1 MPSFLQVAVLLAVVI
16 TAAKGAGALSKRL
29 GQPAVFGELLAGILL
44 GPTLLDVLHW
54 PVFTDPPYLERLT
67 RDLAELGVIFL
78 MFLAGLETDLEEMR
92 KVGAAAFFGAVGG
105 VALPFLAGTALGL
118 AFGFPLY
125 ESIFIGTILTAT
137 SVSITAQTLLELGRL
152 RSREGTTIL
161 GSAVIDDVMGI
172 VILSVV
178 VALHQAG
185 LAGAGDAAGGAA
197 AVAAGSSGSTAAAQ
211 GADAGGAGALA
222 VGLIVL
228 RMVAFFAAAIAAGRW
243 LLPPI
248 LRRAARWP
256 GTEPQFAMALVAGLL
271 LAVAAEELGGVAAI
285 TGSYMAGVM
294 LTLVPDVKR
303 AVEER
308 LAVLAYGFFVPIFF
322 VNIGLETDLLD
333 AVAASGPAFLVLI
346 LLAAALG
353 KIVGSG
359 SGVRPFGFTWMEAL
373 RVGIG
378 MVSRGEVALIV
389 AGIGLQEGV
398 ISQAVFSVMV
408 VMTLFTTLITP
419 ILLRWSF
426 GRAPGSPSGAA
437 AFSPAPGPRS
447 GEAD

>member
-1 MPSFLQVAVLLAVVI
+1 MPSFLQVALLLAVVI
-16 TAAKGAGALSKRL
+16 LAAKGAGALSKRL

-44 GPTLLDVLHW
+44 GPTLLDILHW
-54 PVFTDPPYLERLT
+54 PVFTDPHYLEQLV

-78 MFLAGLETDLEEMR
+78 MFLAGLETDLTEMR
-92 KVGAAAFFGAVGG
+92 KVGTAAFFGAVGG
-105 VALPFLAGTALGL
+105 VALPFLAGTGVAL
-118 AFGFPLY
+118 AFGFPTY
-125 ESIFIGTILTAT
+125 ESVFIGTILTAT

-185 LAGAGDAAGGAA
+185 LGEGPG
-197 AVAAGSSGSTAAAQ
+197 TAP
-211 GADAGGAGALA
+211 GAGAAGIATL
-222 VGLIVL
+222 LPIVL
-228 RMVAFFAAAIAAGRW
+228 RMAAFFLAALAVGRW
-243 LLPPI
+243 LLPPV
-248 LRRAARWP
+248 LRAAARWP
-256 GTEPQFAMALVAGLL
+256 GTEPLFAVALVAGLL
-271 LAVAAEELGGVAAI
+271 MAVAAEELGGVAAI

-294 LTLVPDVKR
+294 LTLHPDLKHH
-303 AVEER
+303 VEER

-322 VNIGLETDLLD
+322 VNIGLESDVVA
-333 AVAASGPAFLVLI
+333 AVAASGAGFLI
-346 LLAAALG
+346 LILAAAVLG
-353 KIVGSG
+353 KVVGS
-359 SGVRPFGFTWMEAL
+359 SLGVRPFGFRWIEAL

-398 ISQAVFSVMV
+398 ISQPVFSVMV
-408 VMTLFTTLITP
+408 VMTLFTTLVTP
-419 ILLRWSF
+419 VLLRWSF
-426 GRAPGSPSGAA
+426 GRAPDSPSGAA
-437 AFSPAPGPRS
+437 AYQPVPGARS

>member
-1 MPSFLQVAVLLAVVI
+1 MPSFLQVALLLAVVI
-16 TAAKGAGALSKRL
+16 LAAKGAGALSKRL

-44 GPTLLDVLHW
+44 GPTLLDILHW
-54 PVFTDPPYLERLT
+54 PVFTDPHYLEQLV

-78 MFLAGLETDLEEMR
+78 MFLAGLETDLTEMR
-92 KVGAAAFFGAVGG
+92 KVGTAAFFGAVGG
-105 VALPFLAGTALGL
+105 VALPFLAGTGVAL
-118 AFGFPLY
+118 AFGFPTY
-125 ESIFIGTILTAT
+125 ESVFIGTILTAT

-185 LAGAGDAAGGAA
+185 LGEGAG
-197 AVAAGSSGSTAAAQ
+197 TAP
-211 GADAGGAGALA
+211 GAGAAGIATL
-222 VGLIVL
+222 LPIVL
-228 RMVAFFAAAIAAGRW
+228 RMAAFFLAALAVGRW
-243 LLPPI
+243 LLPPV
-248 LRRAARWP
+248 LRAAARWP
-256 GTEPQFAMALVAGLL
+256 GTEPLFAVALVAGLL
-271 LAVAAEELGGVAAI
+271 MAVAAEELGGVAAI

-294 LTLVPDVKR
+294 LTLHPDLKHH
-303 AVEER
+303 VEER

-322 VNIGLETDLLD
+322 VNIGLESDVVA
-333 AVAASGPAFLVLI
+333 AVAESGAGFLI
-346 LLAAALG
+346 LILAAAVLG
-353 KIVGSG
+353 KVIGS
-359 SGVRPFGFTWMEAL
+359 SLGVRPFGFRWIEAL

-398 ISQAVFSVMV
+398 ISQPVFSVMV
-408 VMTLFTTLITP
+408 VMTLFTTLVTP
-419 ILLRWSF
+419 VLLRWSF
-426 GRAPGSPSGAA
+426 GRAPDSPSGAA
-437 AFSPAPGPRS
+437 AYQPVPGARS

>member
-1 MPSFLQVAVLLAVVI
+1 MSMPSFLQVAVLMAVVI
-16 TAAKGAGALSKRL
+16 TAAKGAGALSRRL

-54 PVFTDPPYLERLT
+54 PVFTDAEYLGRLT

-78 MFLAGLETDLEEMR
+78 MFMAGLETDLGEMR
-92 KVGAAAFFGAVGG
+92 KVGAAAFAGATGG
-105 VALPFLAGTALGL
+105 VLLPFAGGTALGI

-185 LAGAGDAAGGAA
+185 LASGTGGPGLAAGAPEAGGTATGPGGTGAG
-197 AVAAGSSGSTAAAQ
+197 
-211 GADAGGAGALA
+211 LFPIL
-222 VGLIVL
+222 LIIL
-228 RMVAFFAAAIAAGRW
+228 RMAVFFAAGIAAGRW
-243 LLPPI
+243 VLPTL

-256 GTEPQFAMALVAGLL
+256 GTEPQFAMALVTGLL

-285 TGSYMAGVM
+285 TGSYLAGVM
-294 LTLVPDVKR
+294 LTLHPDLKE
-303 AVEER
+303 ALEER
-308 LAVLAYGFFVPIFF
+308 LSVLAYSFFVPIFF
-322 VNIGLETDLLD
+322 VNIGLEADLVD
-333 AVAASGPAFLVLI
+333 ALAASGPAFVLLI
-346 LLAAALG
+346 LAVAVAG

-359 SGVRPFGFTWMEAL
+359 LGVRPFGFGWLESL

-426 GRAPGSPSGAA
+426 GRASGSPSGAA
-437 AFSPAPGPRS
+437 AYAPLPGPRS

>member
-1 MPSFLQVAVLLAVVI
+1 MPSFLQVALLVAIVI
-16 TAAKGAGALSKRL
+16 IAAKGAGALSKRL

-54 PVFTDPPYLERLT
+54 PVFTDPHYLEQLI

-78 MFLAGLETDLEEMR
+78 MFLAGLETDLGEMR
-92 KVGAAAFFGAVGG
+92 KVGTAAFFGAVGG
-105 VALPFLAGTALGL
+105 VALPFLAGTGVAL
-118 AFGFPLY
+118 AFGFPAY
-125 ESIFIGTILTAT
+125 ESVFIGTILTAT

-152 RSREGTTIL
+152 RSREGSTIL

-185 LAGAGDAAGGAA
+185 LGEGP
-197 AVAAGSSGSTAAAQ
+197 GSSPGV
-211 GADAGGAGALA
+211 GARATGIATL
-222 VGLIVL
+222 LPIVL
-228 RMVAFFAAAIAAGRW
+228 RMAVYFLAAIAVGRW
-243 LLPPI
+243 LLPPL
-248 LRRAARWP
+248 LRGAARWP

-271 LAVAAEELGGVAAI
+271 MAVAAEEGGGVAAI
-285 TGSYMAGVM
+285 TGSYLTGVM
-294 LTLVPDVKR
+294 LTLYPDLKH

-322 VNIGLETDLLD
+322 VNIGLESDVVD
-333 AVAASGPAFLVLI
+333 AVADSGAAFLVLI
-346 LLAAALG
+346 LVAAVLG
-353 KIVGSG
+353 KIIGSG
-359 SGVRPFGFTWMEAL
+359 LGVRPFGFRWIEAL

-398 ISQAVFSVMV
+398 ISQPVFSVMV
-408 VMTLFTTLITP
+408 VMTLFTTLVTP

-426 GRAPGSPSGAA
+426 GRMPGSPSGAA
-437 AFSPAPGPRS
+437 AYQPLPGARS

>member
-1 MPSFLQVAVLLAVVI
+1 MPSFLQVAVLMALVI

-44 GPTLLDVLHW
+44 GPTLLDILHW
-54 PVFTDPPYLERLT
+54 PLFSDPQYLEHLVG
-67 RDLAELGVIFL
+67 DLAELGVIFL
-78 MFLAGLETDLEEMR
+78 MFLAGLETDLQEMR
-92 KVGAAAFFGAVGG
+92 KVGAAAFSGAAGG
-105 VALPFLAGTALGL
+105 VALPFLSGTALGL
-118 AFGFPLY
+118 AFGFPVY

-152 RSREGTTIL
+152 RSREGTTVL
-161 GSAVIDDVMGI
+161 GAAVIDDVMGI

-185 LAGAGDAAGGAA
+185 MAAAPLADQAAAAAGPEGP
-197 AVAAGSSGSTAAAQ
+197 AAG
-211 GADAGGAGALA
+211 AGGAGLATVALI
-222 VGLIVL
+222 LL
-228 RMVAFFAAAIAAGRW
+228 RMAAFFAAALAAGRW
-243 LLPPI
+243 VLPWLL
-248 LRRAARWP
+248 RQAGRWP
-256 GTEPQFAMALVAGLL
+256 GTEPQFAMALVSGLL

-294 LTLVPDVKR
+294 LALVPELKQ

-308 LAVLAYGFFVPIFF
+308 LAILAYGFFVPIFF
-322 VNIGLETDLLD
+322 VNIGLEADLVQS
-333 AVAASGPAFLVLI
+333 VAASGPGFLVLI
-346 LLAAALG
+346 LVAAVLG

-359 SGVRPFGFTWMEAL
+359 LGVRPFGFGWMEAL

-408 VMTLFTTLITP
+408 VMTLFTTLLTP

-437 AFSPAPGPRS
+437 AYSPIPGSRS
-447 GEAD
+447 GEAG